1 MAAVTGTVQR
11 AYDFQ
16 VLRQDLYT
24 DTTEYEVVTCK
35 VDVITTTGTYAS
47 GDGMDWAPGTVI
59 AAALR
64 DGLTPTIWQACP
76 VAAGRYTASSVDYA
90 IIGGLCT
97 NTAGTINCDLYQEDL
112 TTEHG
117 NGAVTAY
124 TWPEPMVFQVT
135 FKRESPGQS

>member
-1 MAAVTGTVQR
+1 MAAVTGTVAR

-16 VLRQDLYT
+16 VLRQETYT

-35 VDVITTTGTYAS
+35 VDVTVTAGTYAS
-47 GDGMDWAPGTVI
+47 GDGMDWAPATAITG
-59 AAALR
+59 ALR

-76 VAAGRYTASSVDYA
+76 VAGGKYTSSGTDYL
-90 IIGGLCT
+90 IIGGICT

-112 TTEHG
+112 TTEQG
-117 NGAVTAY
+117 NGSMASL

-135 FKRESPGQS
+135 FKRQSIGES